1 MESAG
6 RTDARETEKYES
18 IHDRISFIVKDR
30 RDFIKSISK
39 WVCGLGLVFCS
50 SGVFRRESRAE
61 SERSIFPKNVDYSD
75 LRNQN
80 PKDVDVNNLKTT
92 SLNDFGTMGLEDYSP
107 KMGDW
112 RFLVDG
118 HVERDLRITYE
129 DLLTLDSI
137 ERSVLLICPGFFA
150 NYGIWKGVSVKT
162 LFKLASPKERVTHV
176 TFRGPEGNNEKVTR
190 VPIDEA
196 LADKVFIAYQVN
208 GKELPQ
214 KHGFPLRLVAE
225 GYYGYDWVKYVY
237 KMTVDSIATEG

>member
-1 MESAG
+1 M
-6 RTDARETEKYES
+6 
-18 IHDRISFIVKDR
+18 SFIMSDR

-39 WVCGLGLVFCS
+39 WFCGLGLLFGS
-50 SGVFRRESRAE
+50 SGVFPRESHAQSE
-61 SERSIFPKNVDYSD
+61 SNTFSKDVYYSN

-80 PKDVDVNNLKTT
+80 PKDVDVNNLKIT

-107 KMGDW
+107 QMVDW

-118 HVERDLRITYE
+118 HVERHLRITYE
-129 DLLTLDSI
+129 ELLALDSI
-137 ERSVLLICPGFFA
+137 EKPVLLICPGFFA
-150 NYGIWKGVSVKT
+150 NYGIWKGVSVKK
-162 LFKLASPKERVTHV
+162 LSKLALPKDGATHV
-176 TFRGPEGNNEKVTR
+176 TFRGPQGNYEKVTR

-196 LADKVFIAYQVN
+196 LSDKVFVAYQVN
-208 GKELPQ
+208 GEKLPK